1 MLSLLSIFHIVKR
14 LSKLRFRRS
23 PMFEQG
29 RTARVLRFIGSTFA
43 FLYLVI
49 VGMLLGLATRG
60 ESDGPVLLMAMVP
73 LMLIVDFMLRFVTQE
88 MPEMQLRPWLL
99 LPVPRRK
106 VVEAFLLADILSSY
120 NLIWL
125 AAFVPFG
132 IVAVVVGQ
140 QPWAVLCAVAG
151 CQVLMMANSLFWV
164 SVRLLMA
171 HRVLWLMLAAVVYG
185 LFFMPC
191 LWSIDAYI
199 LMWEW
204 LWRYWL
210 FLPLSAVVFAVA
222 LACATVLW
230 HRMSVQEVQGSA
242 SGQDTTRAH
251 PLRLRLLDSLGATG
265 QYLRLEILSVL
276 RCKTLRQR
284 FVMSMSVV
292 VLFTLLI
299 AYTPIYSSSLE
310 RNWWCLYCFMLYG
323 VTSLQK
329 VMGTEGNYISV
340 LLVHKENIL
349 QLLWAKYCFNV
360 MMLLVPFALMLPA
373 LLVGRFSLLM
383 MLAYMLLTSGPAY
396 FCLFQLAVDNRE
408 TVPLNAPITQQ
419 QKTNNFKQVLWSLAA
434 FFVVPAVLV
443 MPLYLLCG
451 QTVAYVVTALVGLAF
466 TLSAPLWLRG
476 IYRRMMRCR
485 YDNLQGFYATMT

>member
-43 FLYLVI
+43 FLYLVF

-73 LMLIVDFMLRFVTQE
+73 LMLIVDFMLRFLTQE

-171 HRVLWLMLAAVVYG
+171 HRVLWLMLAAVVFVITLAVEVVDEVLLQGVGYALRHVIIDLRNTERHADG
-185 LFFMPC
+185 LVVTVHGTRIS
-191 LWSIDAYI
+191 LHSRIIEVDTRIDAT
-199 LMWEW
+199 
-204 LWRYWL
+204 
-210 FLPLSAVVFAVA
+210 VF
-222 LACATVLW
+222 
-230 HRMSVQEVQGSA
+230 R
-242 SGQDTTRAH
+242 R
-251 PLRLRLLDSLGATG
+251 
-265 QYLRLEILSVL
+265 
-276 RCKTLRQR
+276 
-284 FVMSMSVV
+284 V
-292 VLFTLLI
+292 VL
-299 AYTPIYSSSLE
+299 
-310 RNWWCLYCFMLYG
+310 
-323 VTSLQK
+323 Q
-329 VMGTEGNYISV
+329 
-340 LLVHKENIL
+340 
-349 QLLWAKYCFNV
+349 
-360 MMLLVPFALMLPA
+360 LPA
-373 LLVGRFSLLM
+373 
-383 MLAYMLLTSGPAY
+383 
-396 FCLFQLAVDNRE
+396 Q
-408 TVPLNAPITQQ
+408 
-419 QKTNNFKQVLWSLAA
+419 AA
-434 FFVVPAVLV
+434 RPH
-443 MPLYLLCG
+443 G
-451 QTVAYVVTALVGLAF
+451 TGL
-466 TLSAPLWLRG
+466 
-476 IYRRMMRCR
+476 
-485 YDNLQGFYATMT
+485 